1 MNWRRAERVIPARGV
16 PVPDRAEATADGAA
30 ALAAVPKPRRVFSWR
45 NIRRQPRF
53 LIGSAFIGLLAL
65 AAVAAPLFL
74 SADPRV
80 SHPEEMTQSPSFRHP
95 LGTDDLGR
103 DVLGRT
109 IYGARI
115 SLSVGIIAVGI
126 GLGFGVALGLA
137 AGYRGGWTDLLIL
150 RVIDALLAFP
160 ALLLAI
166 SITAALGPS
175 LRNTML
181 AIGIVSI
188 PIYARLARGQI
199 LQVKE
204 REFVEAARTIGA
216 GEWRIATRHVLVVIL
231 NPLIVQ
237 ASLGIAFAILAE
249 ASLSF
254 LGLGAQPPTPTWGA
268 DINHARGYLNNGYWW
283 MSVGP
288 GVAILLAVFSF
299 NLLGDGVRDLLD
311 PQLRNR

>member
-1 MNWRRAERVIPARGV
+1 MSTPSTSFRLPPAARA
-16 PVPDRAEATADGAA
+16 AT
-30 ALAAVPKPRRVFSWR
+30 ALAAPPKPPRVFGWR

-53 LIGSAFIGLLAL
+53 LIGGALIALLIL
-65 AAVAAPLFL
+65 AALCAPLF
-74 SADPRV
+74 SPADPRV
-80 SHPEEMTQSPSFRHP
+80 SHPAEAIQPPSAQH
-95 LGTDDLGR
+95 LIGTDDLGR

-109 IYGARI
+109 VYGARV

-126 GLGFGVALGLA
+126 GLGLGMTLGMI
-137 AGYRGGWTDLLIL
+137 AGFKGGWVDLVIL
-150 RVIDALLAFP
+150 RAIDALLAFP

-166 SITAALGPS
+166 SITSALGPN

-181 AIGIVSI
+181 AIGIVAI
-188 PIYARLARGQI
+188 PVYARLTRGQV
-199 LQVKE
+199 LQLKE
-204 REFVEAARTIGA
+204 REYIEAARTIGA
-216 GEWRIATRHVLVVIL
+216 SEGRIAFRHLLPNIL

-237 ASLGIAFAILAE
+237 ASLSIAFAILAE

-268 DINHARGYLNNGYWW
+268 DINHARDYLTNGFWW

-299 NLLGDGVRDLLD
+299 NLLGDAIRDLLD
-311 PQLRNR
+311 PRLRNR